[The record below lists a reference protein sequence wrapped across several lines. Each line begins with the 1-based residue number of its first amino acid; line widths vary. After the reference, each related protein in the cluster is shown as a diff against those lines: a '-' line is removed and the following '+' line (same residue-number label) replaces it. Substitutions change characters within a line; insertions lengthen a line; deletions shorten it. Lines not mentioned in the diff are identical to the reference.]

1 MEEFIKVQ
9 CRLSRLLLTC
19 NEDVITKA
27 DDIKMIPDFKKC
39 EDGMV
44 ECKYKVEVTNPVDYS
59 KEEFKKKFNGNK
71 MISQWVHTIENGV
84 EKLVIVID

>member
-1 MEEFIKVQ
+1 MKVQ

-19 NEDVITKA
+19 REDIITKA
-27 DDIKMIPDFKKC
+27 DGIKMIPDFIEH

-44 ECKYKVEVTNPVDYS
+44 EQRYKVEVENPVDYT

-71 MISQWVHTIENGV
+71 MIHRWCHTLEDGI
-84 EKLVIVID
+84 EKLVIVIK